1 MPNLAM
7 TPYNSNGKINVSTTL
22 QPAYG
27 IIPYVVM
34 QRVQLSIFA
43 REMKYLHDNGFR
55 MLLLNQLAY
64 DPNNNVFYIPS

>member
-1 MPNLAM
+1 MSFPSLY
-7 TPYNSNGKINVSTTL
+7 TTTL
-22 QPAYG
+22 QAAYG

-34 QRVQLSIFA
+34 QGVQLSIFA

-64 DPNNNVFYIPS
+64 DPNNNVFYIAS